1 MKHSLRFLLSE
12 RIFLFSSVFEGRF
25 CWRQNSAPP
34 PPLPRSERRSLPS
47 RVAAV
52 APVLAARHGAVF
64 RSGCFQGLCV
74 CARVSLIFCSLNMTR
89 LRVFSRCSPA
99 WSSELPASVARGI
112 VGSFPGVI
120 DQWLLPLL
128 SLSLLLPAFSSR
140 PHTFRTCLAA
150 FGCSVFILTSLRI
163 PASDVP
169 MDVSSSLP
177 VLPPACAACW

>member
-1 MKHSLRFLLSE
+1 MLE
-12 RIFLFSSVFEGRF
+12 AEF
-25 CWRQNSAPP
+25 CSAPR
-34 PPLPRSERRSLPS
+34 LPHSERRSLPS
-47 RVAAV
+47 RVAAVAAV

-99 WSSELPASVARGI
+99 WSSELPASVGRGI

-128 SLSLLLPAFSSR
+128 SLSLLLPAFPSR